1 MWFESKVQV
10 EDSVEGLEEGLV
22 VDLEE
27 DLVVD
32 SAEDLVMDLDLL
44 LEVVEVQAD

>member
-1 MWFESKVQV
+1 M
-10 EDSVEGLEEGLV
+10 EGLEEGLV